1 MRKLLAFTLLSA
13 CAAMPAQV
21 QDLRLSDRALTIA
34 MSDGTACHADWRAGP
49 GEACGYHYE
58 VQVDQTANP
67 LRKIADGLVLA
78 LGSQNMLA
86 PMAKVTLTD
95 AQGRT
100 LTFVSPKPVEL
111 N

>member
-1 MRKLLAFTLLSA
+1 MRKLLAFTLLAA

-21 QDLRLSDRALTIA
+21 QDVRLSDTTLTIA
-34 MSDGTACHADWRAGP
+34 MTNGTACHADWRAGP

-58 VQVDQTANP
+58 VQLDQTANP
-67 LRKIADGLVLA
+67 LRKIAEGLVLA
-78 LGSQNMLA
+78 LGGQNILA

-95 AQGRT
+95 AQGHA
-100 LTFVSPKPVEL
+100 LTYISPKPVAL